1 MPRENPRAAVLADAA
16 EEVALAEDDLEEF
29 RPVAVCLNDDS
40 GSALVVYHAR
50 LRGGTEPVPDE
61 AKVAELHWTS
71 SPSEIGAQVSGD
83 TVACWEALE
92 RWRESLREGA
102 AA

>member
-1 MPRENPRAAVLADAA
+1 
-16 EEVALAEDDLEEF
+16 
-29 RPVAVCLNDDS
+29 
-40 GSALVVYHAR
+40 
-50 LRGGTEPVPDE
+50 VPDE
-61 AKVAELHWTS
+61 TKVAELHWATS
-71 SPSEIGAQVSGD
+71 PAEIGAQVSGD